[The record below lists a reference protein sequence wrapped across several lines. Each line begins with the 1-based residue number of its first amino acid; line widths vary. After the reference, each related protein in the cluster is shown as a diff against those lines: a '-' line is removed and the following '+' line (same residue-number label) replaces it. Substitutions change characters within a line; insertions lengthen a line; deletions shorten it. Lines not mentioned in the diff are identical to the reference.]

1 MPVQFLTRAER
12 ERLQSFPDEI
22 TFNELITFFT
32 LSQKDLN
39 LTKKRSGDHNL
50 LGFALQLGTL
60 RFLGFIPDNFP
71 HLPSDVVEYVA
82 QQLNVSASVLS
93 LYGERSQTRTNQL
106 LLLNVNLWFA
116 LMVMITMISWL
127 CVMAISV
134 NLRQLF

>member
-1 MPVQFLTRAER
+1 MPVQFLSEAER
-12 ERLQSFPDEI
+12 ERLQSFPSEI

-32 LSQKDLN
+32 LNQKDLN

-71 HLPSDVVEYVA
+71 HLPLDVIEYVA

-93 LYGERSQTRTNQL
+93 PWRDWRSCSERRKSDVGVLESTHPNPTGT
-106 LLLNVNLWFA
+106 LWQHHA
-116 LMVMITMISWL
+116 YW
-127 CVMAISV
+127 
-134 NLRQLF
+134 R